1 MITQQYGEEVPSG
14 LQWAARMSEEGAGDF
29 PRVLA
34 SGLGIETMSTGRGRM
49 DVGRVGLG
57 PRP

>member
-1 MITQQYGEEVPSG
+1 MPSG
-14 LQWAARMSEEGAGDF
+14 LQWAARTSEEGVGDF

-34 SGLGIETMSTGRGRM
+34 SGLGIATTSTGRGHM
-49 DVGRVGLG
+49 DVGRLGLG